1 VIGVRDLTQPAAEPV
16 TLAQAK
22 SHLRVDFSDD
32 DSLIETYISASRTL
46 AEKMTRRAFFNRDV
60 QLTLDHFPM
69 SWSETVSPAERH
81 PAIDWFNRF
90 AIRLPK
96 PSCVTVKSIKFQDG
110 SGSLIT
116 LNPSSYVV
124 DSNSEPARIVP
135 APSMAWPCPAVCLP
149 GSITVLYT
157 AGTYGDGVEVN
168 STPAN
173 VVAAILLLLGH
184 LYENRSATVETTVSM
199 IPLAVES
206 LLASEVHH
214 TFGY

>member
-1 VIGVRDLTQPAAEPV
+1 MIGVRDLTQPAAEPV
-16 TLAQAK
+16 TLVQAK

-32 DSLIETYISASRTL
+32 DDLIGTYISAARTL

-60 QLTLDHFPM
+60 QLTLDHFPIA
-69 SWSETVSPAERH
+69 WSETLNPSERH
-81 PAIDWFNRF
+81 PALDWFNRF

-96 PSCVTVKSIKFQDG
+96 PSCVEVKSIKYQDG
-110 SGSLIT
+110 LGTQIT
-116 LNPSSYVV
+116 LDPSSYVV
-124 DSNSEPARIVP
+124 DANSEPARIVP
-135 APSMAWPCPAVCLP
+135 VTTMAWPYPAIYTP
-149 GSITVLYT
+149 GSIAAVYT

-168 STPAN
+168 NTPAN

-184 LYENRSATVETTVSM
+184 LYENRSATAEKTLAT